1 MNENDLL
8 DIIRKEIEKYIR
20 EKNSSQEQII
30 KEKII
35 KEKITI
41 LGEDLILKEELEK
54 RFENSDE
61 GNKIVVFSL
70 EIEELF
76 SISNATYINPKTEL
90 IIKSLLKNKS
100 IYLIEEGISWRSYNC
115 KIKKIIDKYL
125 NYEKELKEMGI
136 KIIKKIEVL
145 DHLDNTKSK
154 KYFDKKVM
162 TLKDV
167 KEIER
172 ESVDEIVISDKVF
185 ITDSAKE
192 YLKNSTLELKK
203 G

>member
-20 EKNSSQEQII
+20 EKNSSQEQN
-30 KEKII
+30 I
-35 KEKITI
+35 KEKITL
-41 LGEDLILKEELEK
+41 LGEDSILKEELEK
-54 RFENSDE
+54 RFEISDE
-61 GNKIVVFSL
+61 SDKIVVFSL
-70 EIEELF
+70 EIDELF
-76 SISNATYINPKTEL
+76 SISNAAYINPKTEL
-90 IIKSLLKNKS
+90 ITKSLLKNKN
-100 IYLIEEGISWRSYNC
+100 IYLIEEGISWRSYSC
-115 KIKKIIDKYL
+115 EVKKITDKYL

-145 DHLDNTKSK
+145 DYLDKTKRK
-154 KYFDKKVM
+154 KYFEKKVM

-172 ESVDEIVISDKVF
+172 EATDEIVVSDKIF

-192 YLKNSTLELKK
+192 YLKNSALEIKK

>member
-20 EKNSSQEQII
+20 EKNSSQG
-30 KEKII
+30 KSI
-35 KEKITI
+35 KEKITL

-54 RFENSDE
+54 RFEISDE
-61 GNKIVVFSL
+61 SNKIIVFSL
-70 EIEELF
+70 EIDELF

-90 IIKSLLKNKS
+90 IIKSLLKNKN
-100 IYLIEEGISWRSYNC
+100 IYLIEEGISWRSYSC
-115 KIKKIIDKYL
+115 EVKKIADKYL
-125 NYEKELKEMGI
+125 SYEKELKEMGI

-145 DHLDNTKSK
+145 DHLDNTKRK

-172 ESVDEIVISDKVF
+172 EAADEIVVSDKIF

-192 YLKNSTLELKK
+192 YLKNSALEIKK

>member
-20 EKNSSQEQII
+20 EKNSSQG
-30 KEKII
+30 KSI
-35 KEKITI
+35 KEKITL

-54 RFENSDE
+54 RFEISDE
-61 GNKIVVFSL
+61 SNKIIVFSL
-70 EIEELF
+70 EIDELF

-90 IIKSLLKNKS
+90 IIKSLLKNKN
-100 IYLIEEGISWRSYNC
+100 IYLIEEGISWRSYSC
-115 KIKKIIDKYL
+115 EVKKIADKYL
-125 NYEKELKEMGI
+125 SYEKELKEMGI
-136 KIIKKIEVL
+136 KIIKKIEIL
-145 DHLDNTKSK
+145 DHLDNTKRK

-172 ESVDEIVISDKVF
+172 EAADEIVVSNKIF

-192 YLKNSTLELKK
+192 YLKNSALEIKK

>member
-20 EKNSSQEQII
+20 EKNSSQGQN
-30 KEKII
+30 I
-35 KEKITI
+35 KEKITL

-54 RFENSDE
+54 RFEISDE
-61 GNKIVVFSL
+61 SDKIVVFSL
-70 EIEELF
+70 EIDELF

-90 IIKSLLKNKS
+90 IIKSLLKNKY
-100 IYLIEEGISWRSYNC
+100 IYLIEEGISWRSYSC
-115 KIKKIIDKYL
+115 EVKKIADKYL
-125 NYEKELKEMGI
+125 SYEKELKDMGI
-136 KIIKKIEVL
+136 KIIKKMEVL
-145 DHLDNTKSK
+145 DYLDNTKRK

-172 ESVDEIVISDKVF
+172 EAADEIVVSDKIF

-192 YLKNSTLELKK
+192 YLKNSALEIKK

>member
-20 EKNSSQEQII
+20 EKNSSQEQN
-30 KEKII
+30 I
-35 KEKITI
+35 KEKITL

-54 RFENSDE
+54 RFEISDE
-61 GNKIVVFSL
+61 SNKIVVFSL
-70 EIEELF
+70 EIDELF

-90 IIKSLLKNKS
+90 IIKSLLKNKN
-100 IYLIEEGISWRSYNC
+100 IYLIEEGISWRSYSC
-115 KIKKIIDKYL
+115 EVKKIADKYL
-125 NYEKELKEMGI
+125 SYEKELKDMGI
-136 KIIKKIEVL
+136 KIIKKMEVL
-145 DHLDNTKSK
+145 DHLDNTKRK

-172 ESVDEIVISDKVF
+172 EAADEIVISDKIF

-192 YLKNSTLELKK
+192 YLKNSALEIKK

>member
-1 MNENDLL
+1 MERFMNENDLL

-20 EKNSSQEQII
+20 EKNSSQGQN
-30 KEKII
+30 I
-35 KEKITI
+35 KEKITL
-41 LGEDLILKEELEK
+41 LGEDLVLKEELEK
-54 RFENSDE
+54 RFEISDE
-61 GNKIVVFSL
+61 SDKIVVFSL
-70 EIEELF
+70 EIDELF

-90 IIKSLLKNKS
+90 IIKSLLKNKY
-100 IYLIEEGISWRSYNC
+100 IYLIEEGISWRSYSC
-115 KIKKIIDKYL
+115 EVKKIADKYL
-125 NYEKELKEMGI
+125 SYEKELKDMGI
-136 KIIKKIEVL
+136 KIIKKMEVL
-145 DHLDNTKSK
+145 DYLDNTKRK

-172 ESVDEIVISDKVF
+172 EAADEIVISDKIF

-192 YLKNSTLELKK
+192 YLKNSALEIKK

>member
-20 EKNSSQEQII
+20 EKNSSQGQN
-30 KEKII
+30 I
-35 KEKITI
+35 KEKITL
-41 LGEDLILKEELEK
+41 LGEDLILKEELKK
-54 RFENSDE
+54 RFEISDE
-61 GNKIVVFSL
+61 SDKIVVFSL
-70 EIEELF
+70 EIDELF

-90 IIKSLLKNKS
+90 IIKSLLKNKY
-100 IYLIEEGISWRSYNC
+100 IYLIEEGISWRSYSC
-115 KIKKIIDKYL
+115 EVKKIADKYL
-125 NYEKELKEMGI
+125 SYEKELKDMGI
-136 KIIKKIEVL
+136 KIIKKMEVL
-145 DHLDNTKSK
+145 DYLDNTKRK

-172 ESVDEIVISDKVF
+172 EAADEIVISDKIF

-192 YLKNSTLELKK
+192 YLKNSALEIKK

>member
-20 EKNSSQEQII
+20 EKDTSL
-30 KEKII
+30 EKNI
-35 KEKITI
+35 KEKITL

-54 RFENSDE
+54 RFEISDE
-61 GNKIVVFSL
+61 SSKIIVFSL
-70 EIEELF
+70 EIDELF

-90 IIKSLLKNKS
+90 IIKSLLENKD
-100 IYLIEEGISWRSYNC
+100 IYLIEEGISWRKYNSSV
-115 KIKKIIDKYL
+115 KKITDKYL
-125 NYEKELKEMGI
+125 NYERELKDMGV
-136 KIIKKIEVL
+136 KIVKKMEIL
-145 DHLDNTKSK
+145 DHLDNTKRK

-162 TLKDV
+162 TLKDI

-172 ESVDEIVISDKVF
+172 EAVSEIVVSDKIF

-192 YLKNSTLELKK
+192 YLKSSALEIKK

>member
-20 EKNSSQEQII
+20 EKNSSQGQN
-30 KEKII
+30 I
-35 KEKITI
+35 KEKITL
-41 LGEDLILKEELEK
+41 LGEDLILKEELKK
-54 RFENSDE
+54 RFEISDE
-61 GNKIVVFSL
+61 SDKIVVFSL
-70 EIEELF
+70 EIDELF

-90 IIKSLLKNKS
+90 IIKSLLKNKY
-100 IYLIEEGISWRSYNC
+100 IYLIEEGISWRSYSC
-115 KIKKIIDKYL
+115 EVKKIADKYL
-125 NYEKELKEMGI
+125 SYEKELRDMGI
-136 KIIKKIEVL
+136 KIIKKMEVL
-145 DHLDNTKSK
+145 DYLDNTKRK

-172 ESVDEIVISDKVF
+172 EAADEIVVSDKIF

-192 YLKNSTLELKK
+192 YLKNSALEIKK

>member
-20 EKNSSQEQII
+20 EKNSSQEQN
-30 KEKII
+30 I
-35 KEKITI
+35 KEKITL
-41 LGEDLILKEELEK
+41 LGEDSILKEELEK
-54 RFENSDE
+54 RFEISDE
-61 GNKIVVFSL
+61 SDKIVVFSL
-70 EIEELF
+70 EIDELF
-76 SISNATYINPKTEL
+76 SISNAAYINPKTEL
-90 IIKSLLKNKS
+90 ITKSLLKNKN
-100 IYLIEEGISWRSYNC
+100 IYLIEEGISWRSYSC
-115 KIKKIIDKYL
+115 EVKKITDKYL

-136 KIIKKIEVL
+136 KIIKKIEIL
-145 DHLDNTKSK
+145 DYLDKTKRK
-154 KYFDKKVM
+154 KYFEKKVM

-172 ESVDEIVISDKVF
+172 EATDEIVVSDKIF

-192 YLKNSTLELKK
+192 YLKNSALEIKK

>member
-20 EKNSSQEQII
+20 EKNSSQGQN
-30 KEKII
+30 I
-35 KEKITI
+35 KEKITL
-41 LGEDLILKEELEK
+41 LGEDLVLKEELEK
-54 RFENSDE
+54 RFEISDE
-61 GNKIVVFSL
+61 SDKIVVFSL
-70 EIEELF
+70 EIDELF

-90 IIKSLLKNKS
+90 IIKSLLKNKY
-100 IYLIEEGISWRSYNC
+100 IYLIEEGISWRSYSC
-115 KIKKIIDKYL
+115 EVKKIADKYL
-125 NYEKELKEMGI
+125 SYEKELKDMGI
-136 KIIKKIEVL
+136 KIIKKMEVL
-145 DHLDNTKSK
+145 DYLDNTKRK

-172 ESVDEIVISDKVF
+172 EAADEIVVSDKIF

-192 YLKNSTLELKK
+192 YLKNSALEIKK

>member
-20 EKNSSQEQII
+20 EKNDSQEQN
-30 KEKII
+30 I
-35 KEKITI
+35 KEKITL

-54 RFENSDE
+54 RFEISDE
-61 GNKIVVFSL
+61 SNKIVVFSL
-70 EIEELF
+70 EIDELF

-90 IIKSLLKNKS
+90 IIKSLLKNKN
-100 IYLIEEGISWRSYNC
+100 IYLIEEGISWRSYSC
-115 KIKKIIDKYL
+115 EIKKITDKYL
-125 NYEKELKEMGI
+125 SYEKELKDMGI
-136 KIIKKIEVL
+136 KIIKKMEIL
-145 DHLDNTKSK
+145 DHLDNTKRK

-172 ESVDEIVISDKVF
+172 EATDEIVVSDKIF

-192 YLKNSTLELKK
+192 YLKNSALEIKK

>member
-20 EKNSSQEQII
+20 EKNDSQEQN
-30 KEKII
+30 I
-35 KEKITI
+35 KEKITL

-54 RFENSDE
+54 RFEISDE
-61 GNKIVVFSL
+61 SNKIVVFSL
-70 EIEELF
+70 EIDELF

-90 IIKSLLKNKS
+90 IIKSLLKNKN
-100 IYLIEEGISWRSYNC
+100 IYLIEEGISWRSYSC
-115 KIKKIIDKYL
+115 EVKKITDKYIS
-125 NYEKELKEMGI
+125 YEKELKDMGI
-136 KIIKKIEVL
+136 KIIKKMEIL
-145 DHLDNTKSK
+145 DHLDNTKRK

-172 ESVDEIVISDKVF
+172 EATDEIVVSDKIF

-192 YLKNSTLELKK
+192 YLKNSALEIKK

>member
-20 EKNSSQEQII
+20 EKNSSQGQN
-30 KEKII
+30 I
-35 KEKITI
+35 KEKITL

-54 RFENSDE
+54 RFEISDE
-61 GNKIVVFSL
+61 SDKIVVFSL
-70 EIEELF
+70 EIDELF

-90 IIKSLLKNKS
+90 IIKSLLKNKY
-100 IYLIEEGISWRSYNC
+100 IYLIEEGISWRSYSC
-115 KIKKIIDKYL
+115 EVKKIADKYL
-125 NYEKELKEMGI
+125 SYEKELKDMGI
-136 KIIKKIEVL
+136 KIIKKMEVL
-145 DHLDNTKSK
+145 DYLDNTKRK

-172 ESVDEIVISDKVF
+172 EAADEIVISDKIF

-192 YLKNSTLELKK
+192 YLKNSALEIKK

>member
-20 EKNSSQEQII
+20 EKNDSQEQN
-30 KEKII
+30 I
-35 KEKITI
+35 KEKITL

-54 RFENSDE
+54 RFEISDE
-61 GNKIVVFSL
+61 SNKIVVFSL
-70 EIEELF
+70 EIDELF

-90 IIKSLLKNKS
+90 IIKSLLKNKN
-100 IYLIEEGISWRSYNC
+100 IYLIEEGISWRSYSC
-115 KIKKIIDKYL
+115 EIKKITDKYL
-125 NYEKELKEMGI
+125 SYEKELRDMGI
-136 KIIKKIEVL
+136 KIIKKMEIL
-145 DHLDNTKSK
+145 DHLDNTKRK

-172 ESVDEIVISDKVF
+172 EATDEIVVSDKIF

-192 YLKNSTLELKK
+192 YLKNSALEIKK

>member
-20 EKNSSQEQII
+20 EKNNSQGQS
-30 KEKII
+30 I
-35 KEKITI
+35 KEKITL

-54 RFENSDE
+54 RFEISDE
-61 GNKIVVFSL
+61 SNKIIVFSL
-70 EIEELF
+70 EIDELF

-90 IIKSLLKNKS
+90 IIKSLLKNKN
-100 IYLIEEGISWRSYNC
+100 IYLIEEGISWRSYSC
-115 KIKKIIDKYL
+115 EVKKIADKYL
-125 NYEKELKEMGI
+125 SYEKELKEMGI

-145 DHLDNTKSK
+145 NHLDNTKRK

-172 ESVDEIVISDKVF
+172 EAADEIVVSDKIF

-192 YLKNSTLELKK
+192 YLKNSALEIKK

>member
-20 EKNSSQEQII
+20 EKNSSQEQNM
-30 KEKII
+30 
-35 KEKITI
+35 KEKITL

-54 RFENSDE
+54 RFHISDE
-61 GNKIVVFSL
+61 SNKIVVFSL
-70 EIEELF
+70 EIDELF

-90 IIKSLLKNKS
+90 IIKSLLKNKN
-100 IYLIEEGISWRSYNC
+100 IYLIEEGISWRSYNYE
-115 KIKKIIDKYL
+115 IKKITDKYL
-125 NYEKELKEMGI
+125 SYEKELKDMGI
-136 KIIKKIEVL
+136 KIIKKMEIL
-145 DHLDNTKSK
+145 DHLDNTKRK

-172 ESVDEIVISDKVF
+172 EATDEIVVSDKIF

-192 YLKNSTLELKK
+192 YLKNSALEIKK

>member
-20 EKNSSQEQII
+20 EKDTSL
-30 KEKII
+30 EKNI
-35 KEKITI
+35 KEKITL

-54 RFENSDE
+54 RFEISDE
-61 GNKIVVFSL
+61 SSKIIVFSL
-70 EIEELF
+70 EIDELF

-90 IIKSLLKNKS
+90 IIKSLLENKD
-100 IYLIEEGISWRSYNC
+100 IYFIEEGISWRKYNSSV
-115 KIKKIIDKYL
+115 KKITDKYL
-125 NYEKELKEMGI
+125 NYERELKDMGV
-136 KIIKKIEVL
+136 KIVKKMEIL
-145 DHLDNTKSK
+145 DHLDNTKRK

-162 TLKDV
+162 TLKDI

-172 ESVDEIVISDKVF
+172 EAVSEIVVSDKIF

-192 YLKNSTLELKK
+192 YLKSSALEIKK

>member
-20 EKNSSQEQII
+20 EKNDSQEQN
-30 KEKII
+30 I
-35 KEKITI
+35 KEKITL

-54 RFENSDE
+54 RFEISDE
-61 GNKIVVFSL
+61 SNKIVVFSL
-70 EIEELF
+70 EIDELF

-90 IIKSLLKNKS
+90 IIKSLLKNKN
-100 IYLIEEGISWRSYNC
+100 IYLIEEGISWRSYSC
-115 KIKKIIDKYL
+115 EIKKIADKYL
-125 NYEKELKEMGI
+125 SYEKELKDMGI
-136 KIIKKIEVL
+136 KIIKKMEIL
-145 DHLDNTKSK
+145 DHLDNTKRK

-172 ESVDEIVISDKVF
+172 EATDEIVVSDKIF

-192 YLKNSTLELKK
+192 YLKNSALEIKK

>member
-1 MNENDLL
+1 MEKFMNENDLL

-20 EKNSSQEQII
+20 EKNDSQEQN
-30 KEKII
+30 I
-35 KEKITI
+35 KEKITL

-54 RFENSDE
+54 RFEISDE
-61 GNKIVVFSL
+61 SNKIVVFSL
-70 EIEELF
+70 EIDELF

-90 IIKSLLKNKS
+90 IIKSLLKNKN
-100 IYLIEEGISWRSYNC
+100 IYLIEEGISWRSYSC
-115 KIKKIIDKYL
+115 EVKKITDKYL
-125 NYEKELKEMGI
+125 SYEKELKDMGI
-136 KIIKKIEVL
+136 KIIKKMEIL
-145 DHLDNTKSK
+145 DHLDNTKRK

-172 ESVDEIVISDKVF
+172 EATDEIVVSDKIF

-192 YLKNSTLELKK
+192 YLKNSALEIKK

>member
-1 MNENDLL
+1 MEKFMNENDLL

-20 EKNSSQEQII
+20 EKNDSQEQN
-30 KEKII
+30 I
-35 KEKITI
+35 KEKITL

-54 RFENSDE
+54 RFEISDE
-61 GNKIVVFSL
+61 SNKIVVFSL
-70 EIEELF
+70 EIDELF

-90 IIKSLLKNKS
+90 IIKSLLKNKN
-100 IYLIEEGISWRSYNC
+100 IYLIEEGISWRSYSC
-115 KIKKIIDKYL
+115 EIKKITDKYL
-125 NYEKELKEMGI
+125 SYEKELKDMGI
-136 KIIKKIEVL
+136 KIIKKMEIL
-145 DHLDNTKSK
+145 DHLDNTKRK

-172 ESVDEIVISDKVF
+172 EATDEIVVSDKIF

-192 YLKNSTLELKK
+192 YLKNSALEIKK

>member
-20 EKNSSQEQII
+20 EKNSSQGQS
-30 KEKII
+30 I
-35 KEKITI
+35 KEKITL

-54 RFENSDE
+54 RFEISDE
-61 GNKIVVFSL
+61 SNKIIVFSL
-70 EIEELF
+70 EIDELF

-90 IIKSLLKNKS
+90 IIKSLLKNKN
-100 IYLIEEGISWRSYNC
+100 IYLIEEGISWRSYSC
-115 KIKKIIDKYL
+115 EVKKIADKYL
-125 NYEKELKEMGI
+125 SYEKELKEMGI

-145 DHLDNTKSK
+145 DHLDNTKRK

-172 ESVDEIVISDKVF
+172 EAADEIVVSDKIF

-192 YLKNSTLELKK
+192 YLKNSALEIKK

>member
-20 EKNSSQEQII
+20 EKNSSQEQN
-30 KEKII
+30 I
-35 KEKITI
+35 KEKITL
-41 LGEDLILKEELEK
+41 LGEDLVLKEELEK
-54 RFENSDE
+54 RFEISDE
-61 GNKIVVFSL
+61 SDKIVVFSL
-70 EIEELF
+70 EIDELF

-90 IIKSLLKNKS
+90 IIKSLLKNKY
-100 IYLIEEGISWRSYNC
+100 IYLIEEGISWRSYSC
-115 KIKKIIDKYL
+115 EVKKIADKYL
-125 NYEKELKEMGI
+125 SYEKELKDMGI
-136 KIIKKIEVL
+136 KIIKKMEVL
-145 DHLDNTKSK
+145 DYLDNTKRK

-172 ESVDEIVISDKVF
+172 EAADEIVVSDKIF

-192 YLKNSTLELKK
+192 YLKNSALEIKK

>member
-20 EKNSSQEQII
+20 EKDTSL
-30 KEKII
+30 EKNI
-35 KEKITI
+35 KEKITL

-54 RFENSDE
+54 KFEISDE
-61 GNKIVVFSL
+61 SSKIIVFSL
-70 EIEELF
+70 EIDELF

-90 IIKSLLKNKS
+90 IIKSLLENKD
-100 IYLIEEGISWRSYNC
+100 IYLIEEGISWRKYNSSV
-115 KIKKIIDKYL
+115 KKITDKYL
-125 NYEKELKEMGI
+125 NYERELKDMGV
-136 KIIKKIEVL
+136 KIVKKMEIL
-145 DHLDNTKSK
+145 DHLDNTKRK

-162 TLKDV
+162 TLKDI

-172 ESVDEIVISDKVF
+172 EAVSEIVVSDKIF

-192 YLKNSTLELKK
+192 YLKSSALEIKK

>member
-20 EKNSSQEQII
+20 EKNSSQGQN
-30 KEKII
+30 I
-35 KEKITI
+35 KEKITL
-41 LGEDLILKEELEK
+41 LGEDLVLKEELKK
-54 RFENSDE
+54 RFEISDE
-61 GNKIVVFSL
+61 SDKIVVFSL
-70 EIEELF
+70 EIDELF

-90 IIKSLLKNKS
+90 IIKSLLKNKY
-100 IYLIEEGISWRSYNC
+100 IYLIEEGISWRSYSC
-115 KIKKIIDKYL
+115 EVKKIADKYL
-125 NYEKELKEMGI
+125 SYEKELKDMGI
-136 KIIKKIEVL
+136 KIIKKMEVL
-145 DHLDNTKSK
+145 DYLDNTKRK

-172 ESVDEIVISDKVF
+172 EAADEIVISDKIF

-192 YLKNSTLELKK
+192 YLKNSALEIKK

>member
-20 EKNSSQEQII
+20 EKNSSQGQS
-30 KEKII
+30 I
-35 KEKITI
+35 KEKITL

-54 RFENSDE
+54 RFEISDE
-61 GNKIVVFSL
+61 SNKIIVFSL
-70 EIEELF
+70 EIDELF

-90 IIKSLLKNKS
+90 IIKSLLKNKN
-100 IYLIEEGISWRSYNC
+100 IYLIEEGISWRSYSC
-115 KIKKIIDKYL
+115 EIKKITDKYL
-125 NYEKELKEMGI
+125 CYEKELKDMGI
-136 KIIKKIEVL
+136 KIIKKMEIL
-145 DHLDNTKSK
+145 DHLDNTKRK

-172 ESVDEIVISDKVF
+172 EATDEIVVSDKIF

-192 YLKNSTLELKK
+192 YLKNSALEIKK

>member
-20 EKNSSQEQII
+20 EKNSSQGQS
-30 KEKII
+30 I
-35 KEKITI
+35 KEKITL

-54 RFENSDE
+54 RFEISDE
-61 GNKIVVFSL
+61 SNKIVVFSL
-70 EIEELF
+70 EIDELF

-90 IIKSLLKNKS
+90 IIKSLLKNKN
-100 IYLIEEGISWRSYNC
+100 IYLIEEGISWRSYSC
-115 KIKKIIDKYL
+115 EVKKIADKYL
-125 NYEKELKEMGI
+125 SYEKELKDMGI
-136 KIIKKIEVL
+136 KIIKKMEVL
-145 DHLDNTKSK
+145 DYLDNTKRK

-172 ESVDEIVISDKVF
+172 EAADEIVISDKIF

-192 YLKNSTLELKK
+192 YLKNSALEIKK